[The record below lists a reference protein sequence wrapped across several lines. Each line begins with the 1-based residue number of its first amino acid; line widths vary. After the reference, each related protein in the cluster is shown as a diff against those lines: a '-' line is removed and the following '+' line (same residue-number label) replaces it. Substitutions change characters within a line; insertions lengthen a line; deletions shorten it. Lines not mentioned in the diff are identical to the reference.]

1 MYRKTYVEI
10 DEERIKNNIREI
22 KKKYDNYQYY
32 IGVVKGN
39 AYGHGVYITKV
50 MKEAGINYFAVSSLE
65 EAIEVRNYDR
75 DTPILCLEPID
86 PKYIE
91 DILKYKVTVTIDSF
105 SLAQL
110 YHALKFKGKIKVHIK
125 LDTGM
130 NRLGIKRKE
139 ELHQTIKLLEENHSF
154 LIEGIYTHLATTGVY
169 DIYYDRQV
177 DTFLEFLQG
186 IDLEKIPIVHIGRSL
201 TLVNH
206 AKLDMVTGIRLG
218 IILYGFNGSL
228 PISSG
233 IRGYVSE
240 AKRKHFLKKY
250 HVSETVRQNDLK
262 LKTAFSLYTTV
273 MSLKEIKRGEFVG
286 YGAKFIAKEDS
297 FIATIPIGYADGM
310 SKSLKYVS
318 IHGTKYK
325 IIDVCMDMT
334 MLSVDSYV
342 NLHDKVEIFG
352 NTISIREATNNI
364 GENAYH
370 LFIRITTRVPRVYKE
385 IEIKY

>member
-186 IDLEKIPIVHIGRSL
+186 IDLEKISIVHIGRSL

>member
-10 DEERIKNNIREI
+10 DEDIIKNNIKEI
-22 KKKYDNYQYY
+22 KQKYDNYQYY

-39 AYGHGVYITKV
+39 AYGHGAYITKA
-50 MKEAGINYFAVSSLE
+50 MREAGINYFATSSLE

-86 PKYIE
+86 PEYIE
-91 DILKYKVTVTIDSF
+91 DILKYKVTITIDSF

-110 YHALKFKGKIKVHIK
+110 YNDLRFKGKVKVHIK

-130 NRLGIKRKE
+130 NRLGIKEKE
-139 ELHQTIKLLEENHSF
+139 ELHKTLKLLEANQSF
-154 LIEGIYTHLATTGVY
+154 IVEGIYTHMATTGVY

-177 DTFLEFLQG
+177 DTFLKLLQE
-186 IDLEKIPIVHIGRSL
+186 IDLTKIPIVHLGRSL

-206 AKLDMVTGIRLG
+206 EKLDIVTGIRLG

-228 PISSG
+228 PVSRG
-233 IRGYVSE
+233 IRGYLSE
-240 AKRKHFLKKY
+240 VKRNHFLKKY
-250 HVSETVRQNDLK
+250 DVSETIRQNNLK
-262 LKTAFSLYTTV
+262 LKTAFSLYTNV
-273 MSLKEIKRGEFVG
+273 MSLKEIKKDEFVG
-286 YGAKFIAKEDS
+286 YGAKFIAKKNG

-310 SKSLKYVS
+310 SKNLKYVS
-318 IHGTKYK
+318 IHGTKYT

-334 MLSVDSYV
+334 LLLVDSHV
-342 NLHDKVEIFG
+342 HLHDRVEIFG
-352 NTISIREATNNI
+352 NTISIREAANNM

-370 LFIRITTRVPRVYKE
+370 LFIRITTRVPRVYQE

>member
-273 MSLKEIKRGEFVG
+273 MSLKKIKRGEFVG
-286 YGAKFIAKEDS
+286 YGAKFIAKEDN

>member
-177 DTFLEFLQG
+177 DTFLELLQG